1 MENLI
6 KETLDKYNTSRKKV
20 GNMELAK
27 LIVAHMKVNGGWYLN
42 LNSNDGQYEN
52 AKELI
57 KEFGG

>member
-6 KETLDKYNTSRKKV
+6 KETLDKYNTSRKKI

-27 LIVAHMKVNGGWYLN
+27 LIVAHMKVNGGWHLN

-52 AKELI
+52 AKEFI